1 MANLSFNFRRQP
13 RVVEVL
19 GNCRI
24 HEGVMFSHIEQF
36 DGSTHIQ
43 PCRFCQWEA
52 LNVSP
57 PGSEPRAVALAQLEA
72 ERLNVRLVASGIT
85 PRFIGSTFENYQAE
99 GGSLAERVRVKCQ
112 AYADHFETHYAD
124 GRSLILS
131 GNVGTGKTHLASSIV
146 QTVIRKHGA
155 EALIISVSELVRVA
169 KGTMSKGSTYTDRD
183 VIEELANVDLLVIDE
198 IGAQKGSDYEL
209 GLIHEVID
217 RRYQLVVPT
226 VVVSNLPVDKA
237 ADAPL
242 GTDIKGFIGPRALD
256 RLRQNGG
263 QLIGFTWESA
273 RASV

>member
-1 MANLSFNFRRQP
+1 MANLSFNFRREP
-13 RVVEVL
+13 RTIEIL
-19 GNCRI
+19 TNCRV
-24 HEGVMFSHIEQF
+24 HEGVMFSHVEQF
-36 DGSTHIQ
+36 DGSTAVM
-43 PCRFCQWEA
+43 PCRFCQWTA
-52 LNVSP
+52 LNVAPADS
-57 PGSEPRAVALAQLEA
+57 STRADALAQLEA
-72 ERLNVRLVASGIT
+72 AQLNVRLIASGIT
-85 PRFIGSTFENYQAE
+85 PRFVSSTFENYKADT
-99 GGSLAERVRVKCQ
+99 GSGAERVRVKCQ
-112 AYADHFETHYAD
+112 AYADQFETHYAD

-155 EALIISVSELVRVA
+155 EALIVSVSELVRVA
-169 KGTMSKGSTYTDRD
+169 KGTMSKGATDTDRD

-209 GLIHEVID
+209 GLMHEVID

-226 VVVSNLPVDKA
+226 VVVSNLPVDKGA
-237 ADAPL
+237 NAPL
-242 GTDIKGFIGPRALD
+242 GADIKGFIGPRALD